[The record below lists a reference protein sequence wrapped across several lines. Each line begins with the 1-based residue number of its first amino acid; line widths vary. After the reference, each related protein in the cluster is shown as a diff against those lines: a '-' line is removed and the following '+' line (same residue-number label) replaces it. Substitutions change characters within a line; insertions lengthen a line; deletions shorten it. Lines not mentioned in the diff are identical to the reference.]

1 MIVPGTFLIMTLMHF
16 DSINVIAGLRLAAN
30 QVLTQQGM
38 ANDLTFKFPKIF
50 ILGEAENRLSC
61 ILASIPV
68 FWPVV
73 TQRIQEIFITREF
86 RVESTYQIS
95 SEPGR
100 NWKDSNDRLARYKGR
115 QGSCEDIE
123 LQAASGKGVIEYQED
138 EVLEA
143 GVRHPGRLVDVDS
156 YTNALVRPFA
166 ETEDAK
172 PNVVYEVRAES
183 ASHT

>member
-1 MIVPGTFLIMTLMHF
+1 M
-16 DSINVIAGLRLAAN
+16 RLASN
-30 QVLTQQGM
+30 EVLNREGL
-38 ANDLTFKFPKIF
+38 NGDLTFNFPRIF
-50 ILGEAENRLSC
+50 VLGEAENRLST

-73 TQRIQEIFITREF
+73 TQKIQEIFITREF

-95 SEPGR
+95 DEPHR
-100 NWKDSNDRLARYKGR
+100 HWMDDESRPDRYKGR
-115 QGSCEDIE
+115 QGSGDDIE
-123 LQAASGKGVIEYQED
+123 MQSPQSGAFGKGQMEYQED

-143 GVRHPGRLVDVDS
+143 GVRHPGRRIDVDS

-172 PNVVYEVRAES
+172 PNPIYEVRAER
-183 ASHT
+183 ASQK

>member
-1 MIVPGTFLIMTLMHF
+1 MKLIHL

-30 QVLTQQGM
+30 QVLAQQQM

-50 ILGEAENRLSC
+50 ILGEAENRLSV

-73 TQRIQEIFITREF
+73 TQKIQEIFITREF
-86 RVESTYQIS
+86 SVESTYQIS

-100 NWKDSNDRLARYKGR
+100 NWKDSDERLGQYKGR

-123 LQAASGKGVIEYQED
+123 LQAFGGKGAMEYQED

-143 GVRHPGRLVDVDS
+143 GLRHPGRLVDVDS

-166 ETEDAK
+166 EAEDAK
-172 PNVVYEVRAES
+172 PNVVYEVRAEGVP
-183 ASHT
+183 HK

>member
-1 MIVPGTFLIMTLMHF
+1 MGANAFNRINIV
-16 DSINVIAGLRLAAN
+16 AGLRLAAN
-30 QVLTQQGM
+30 RALSQDG
-38 ANDLTFKFPKIF
+38 ANDLTFMFPRIF
-50 ILGEAENRLSC
+50 VLGEAENRLSV

-73 TQRIQEIFITREF
+73 TQKIQEIFITREF
-86 RVESTYQIS
+86 RVESTYQVS
-95 SEPGR
+95 PGPGR
-100 NWKDSNDRLARYKGR
+100 HWEDDDDRLGQYKWR
-115 QGSCEDIE
+115 QGGGEDIE
-123 LQAASGKGVIEYQED
+123 MQASNRKSRMEYQED

-172 PNVVYEVRAES
+172 PNVLSEVKAES
-183 ASHT
+183 AQQK